1 MKISDCRFAIG
12 FAIAVTVGGCAAPE
26 QSLLEQFFG
35 ASRLRD
41 TTALQGVS
49 TVTFEP
55 LQQGIVRTFEITGVT
70 PERVDGQTAA
80 KDITVVAPVILPDGQ
95 TVRISEDLA
104 ESAEALRHWFG
115 LTATTSHP
123 LHRTPPARQ
132 SSIRPQ
138 PPQQA
143 HARGVHRSRFYTRSE
158 GR

>member
-95 TVRISEDLA
+95 TVRKTLVVTMQRDHVGDSRRWIV
-104 ESAEALRHWFG
+104 
-115 LTATTSHP
+115 TAVRDAAAP
-123 LHRTPPARQ
+123 RPAPP
-132 SSIRPQ
+132 S
-138 PPQQA
+138 
-143 HARGVHRSRFYTRSE
+143 
-158 GR
+158 

>member
-1 MKISDCRFAIG
+1 MKISETRFAVG
-12 FAIAVTVGGCAAPE
+12 FAIAVTVSGCAAPE

-49 TVTFEP
+49 TITFEP

-95 TVRISEDLA
+95 TVRKTLVVTMQRNNGGDSRRWIVTGVRDA
-104 ESAEALRHWFG
+104 AALRQ
-115 LTATTSHP
+115 A
-123 LHRTPPARQ
+123 PP
-132 SSIRPQ
+132 S
-138 PPQQA
+138 
-143 HARGVHRSRFYTRSE
+143 
-158 GR
+158 

>member
-95 TVRISEDLA
+95 TVRKTLVVTMQRNNGGDSRWIVTGVRDA
-104 ESAEALRHWFG
+104 AALRQ
-115 LTATTSHP
+115 A
-123 LHRTPPARQ
+123 PP
-132 SSIRPQ
+132 S
-138 PPQQA
+138 
-143 HARGVHRSRFYTRSE
+143 
-158 GR
+158 

>member
-1 MKISDCRFAIG
+1 VKISDCRFAIG

-70 PERVDGQTAA
+70 PERIDGQTAA

-95 TVRISEDLA
+95 TVRKTLVVTMQRNNGG
-104 ESAEALRHWFG
+104 ESRRWIVTGVRDAAALRQ
-115 LTATTSHP
+115 A
-123 LHRTPPARQ
+123 PP
-132 SSIRPQ
+132 S
-138 PPQQA
+138 
-143 HARGVHRSRFYTRSE
+143 
-158 GR
+158 

>member
-1 MKISDCRFAIG
+1 MKISGRRFAIG

-41 TTALQGVS
+41 TTALQRVS
-49 TVTFEP
+49 TITFEP

-95 TVRISEDLA
+95 TVRKTLVVTMERNNGGD
-104 ESAEALRHWFG
+104 
-115 LTATTSHP
+115 SH
-123 LHRTPPARQ
+123 RWIVTGVRDA
-132 SSIRPQ
+132 
-138 PPQQA
+138 A
-143 HARGVHRSRFYTRSE
+143 AARGAPPS
-158 GR
+158 

>member
-12 FAIAVTVGGCAAPE
+12 FAIAVTAAGCAAPE

-55 LQQGIVRTFEITGVT
+55 LQQGIVRTFEITAVT

-95 TVRISEDLA
+95 TVRKTLVVTMQRNNGGDSRRWIVTGVRDA
-104 ESAEALRHWFG
+104 AALRQ
-115 LTATTSHP
+115 A
-123 LHRTPPARQ
+123 PP
-132 SSIRPQ
+132 S
-138 PPQQA
+138 
-143 HARGVHRSRFYTRSE
+143 
-158 GR
+158 

>member
-95 TVRISEDLA
+95 TVRKTLVVTMQRNNGGDSRRWIVTGVRDA
-104 ESAEALRHWFG
+104 AALRQ
-115 LTATTSHP
+115 A
-123 LHRTPPARQ
+123 PP
-132 SSIRPQ
+132 S
-138 PPQQA
+138 
-143 HARGVHRSRFYTRSE
+143 
-158 GR
+158 

>member
-1 MKISDCRFAIG
+1 MKISGCRFAIG

-70 PERVDGQTAA
+70 PERIDGQTAA

-95 TVRISEDLA
+95 TVRKTLVVTMQRNNGGDSRRWIVTGVRDA
-104 ESAEALRHWFG
+104 AALRQ
-115 LTATTSHP
+115 A
-123 LHRTPPARQ
+123 PP
-132 SSIRPQ
+132 S
-138 PPQQA
+138 
-143 HARGVHRSRFYTRSE
+143 
-158 GR
+158 

>member
-1 MKISDCRFAIG
+1 VKISESRFAVG
-12 FAIAVTVGGCAAPE
+12 FAIAVTVSGCAAPE

-49 TVTFEP
+49 TITFEP

-95 TVRISEDLA
+95 TVRKTLVVTMQRNNGGDLRRWIVTGVRDA
-104 ESAEALRHWFG
+104 AALRQ
-115 LTATTSHP
+115 A
-123 LHRTPPARQ
+123 PP
-132 SSIRPQ
+132 S
-138 PPQQA
+138 
-143 HARGVHRSRFYTRSE
+143 
-158 GR
+158 